1 MIRGAFLTTALAIAL
16 AAPAAHGGPV
26 VAIQDDQ
33 IANDPRPASISARLD
48 RLTDTRVRWT
58 RIDIDWSKV
67 ATRRPVNP
75 RNPGDPAYDW
85 TLYDHVVRG
94 LHRRGVN
101 TMVTLL
107 GTPAWATKSG
117 HWSAAP
123 PPAAGADFAAAVAR
137 RYSGRY
143 PDPLGGRLPAIRSL
157 SPRNEPNINLMT
169 SPQCRWTGK
178 RWVPVSPI
186 NYARLMRL
194 AYPRIKA
201 ANPRVVVVAGET
213 AAADNAGCRSASTTI
228 GTHEFLRRFRAALGR
243 GRLPFDAWAQHMHS
257 VGPPDRA
264 AIFPS
269 WRTLNTLTKELDR
282 IHPRGRMPLIISE
295 TSYTTSYSTYH
306 RYFVTE
312 AQQARWID
320 MTYRLA
326 RRHRNVV
333 AVVYF
338 NLQDHRDWP
347 AGLYR
352 EDWTSKP
359 ALTVFQ
365 RWARQIQLPQKW
377 APIP

>member
-1 MIRGAFLTTALAIAL
+1 MMRGALSAVAVAVAI
-16 AAPAAHGGPV
+16 AAPAAHAGPV

-33 IANDPRPASISARLD
+33 IANDARPTAIEVRLD
-48 RLTDTRVRWT
+48 RLADTRARWT
-58 RIDIDWSKV
+58 RVDIDWSRV
-67 ATRRPVNP
+67 ATARPAAP
-75 RNPGDPAYDW
+75 RDPADPAYDW
-85 TLYDHVVRG
+85 RTYDAIVSG

-101 TMVTLL
+101 VMVTLL
-107 GTPAWATKSG
+107 GTPAWASASG
-117 HWSAAP
+117 AWNAAP

-137 RYSGRY
+137 RYTGRY
-143 PDPLGGRLPAIRSL
+143 PDPLGGTLPSIRSL
-157 SPRNEPNINLMT
+157 SPRNEPNIDLMT
-169 SPQCRWTGK
+169 SPQCRRVGG
-178 RWVPVSPI
+178 RWVAVSPV

-201 ANPRVVVVAGET
+201 ANPRLVVVAGET
-213 AAADNAGCRSASTTI
+213 AAADNGGCRSASTTI
-228 GTHEFLRRFRAALGR
+228 GTHEFLRRFTAALGR
-243 GRLPFDAWAQHMHS
+243 GRVPFDAWAQHMHS

-264 AIFPS
+264 AFFPS
-269 WRTLNTLTKELDR
+269 WTTLPTLTGELDR
-282 IHPRGRMPLIISE
+282 LSPTGRMPVIISE
-295 TSYTTSYSTYH
+295 TSYATSYSTYH
-306 RYFVTE
+306 RYFVSE

-326 RRHRNVV
+326 KRHRNVV

-359 ALTVFQ
+359 ALTTFQ